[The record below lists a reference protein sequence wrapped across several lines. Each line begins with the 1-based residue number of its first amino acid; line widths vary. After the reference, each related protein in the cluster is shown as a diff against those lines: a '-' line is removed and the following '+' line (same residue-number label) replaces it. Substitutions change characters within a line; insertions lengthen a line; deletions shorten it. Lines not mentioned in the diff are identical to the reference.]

1 MSKSLLLIDDKEDFK
16 DSFQTLAQ
24 QKGYKL
30 AWGKSLEDLKSMMPS
45 LYRKITAVVLDI
57 KCLLDNEQP
66 IEREDFIVKALLFLD
81 SEYKNLPRAILT
93 GDEHAFDFSRFS
105 GDETVFKKDPED
117 IEKLFQKIQEFQEKY
132 EERLKTDD
140 EREFY
145 KIIEQSE
152 NNKLE
157 FKSSLQ
163 YCTKEN
169 KENKGL
175 RFEVLKTLAAF
186 ANTDGGTLLI
196 GVNDDREVYGLE
208 NGDFD
213 TLEGDNKAD
222 AYKLLLDNLIE
233 SNFGNAFH
241 NIIESVKFYTIKDK
255 TVCKIIVK
263 SKYLTPVYITK
274 RVPNKRPYKAFFI
287 RAQASSREL
296 NNEEQEKYIKLNW
309 SNRQMNFTISANC
322 IK

>member
-24 QKGYKL
+24 QQGYKL
-30 AWGKSLEDLKSMMPS
+30 AWGESLEDLKKMIPS
-45 LYRKITAVVLDI
+45 LHRKITAVVLDI
-57 KCLLDNEQP
+57 KCLLDNKQS
-66 IEREDFIVKALLFLD
+66 IEREDFILQALLFLD
-81 SEYKNLPRAILT
+81 SEYKNLPRVILT

-105 GDETVFKKDPED
+105 GKEKVFKKDPED
-117 IEKLFQKIQEFQEKY
+117 IEKLFQKIDEFQEKH

-145 KIIEQSE
+145 KIIEQTE

-163 YCTKEN
+163 YCIKEN
-169 KENKGL
+169 KENKDL

-196 GVNDDREVYGLE
+196 GVEDNREIYGLE
-208 NGDFD
+208 NGDFKTID
-213 TLEGDNKAD
+213 PTNPYD
-222 AYKLLLDNLIE
+222 AYKLLIDNLIG
-233 SNFGNAFH
+233 SKFGNAFH
-241 NIIESVKFYTIKDK
+241 RILEPVKFYTIQDK
-255 TVCKIIVK
+255 TICKVVVK
-263 SKYLTPVYITK
+263 SKYIEPIYITK
-274 RVPNKRPYKAFFI
+274 KVPDKRSYEAFFI

-296 NNEEQEKYIKLNW
+296 NNEEQEKYVQLNW
-309 SNRQMNFTISANC
+309 CN
-322 IK
+322 